1 MKMVF
6 KAALNGVFPDYWKKS
21 NTVHV
26 YKKKLRNTLINYRPI
41 SLLPIFVVNVWA
53 FYWQQ
58 TFQSLPE
65 IQKSPD
71 KSPPIDIRGVFLDIS
86 KALDKVWHKGLVYKF
101 KS

>member
-41 SLLPIFVVNVWA
+41 SLLPIFVVNV
-53 FYWQQ
+53 
-58 TFQSLPE
+58 
-65 IQKSPD
+65 
-71 KSPPIDIRGVFLDIS
+71 
-86 KALDKVWHKGLVYKF
+86 
-101 KS
+101 